1 VLTPGLQ
8 PEPLLSEL
16 SRPGAPGHQLP
27 ALDVPDVDVMQGQV
41 VRSELRLPEVGELD
55 VIRHFTHL
63 AQRNFSIDSVF
74 YPLGSCTMKYNPRIN
89 EDVARMP
96 GIAHVHP
103 LQPDRTVQG
112 ALRIMFEM
120 QQLLADITGFAAA
133 TLQPAAGAQGELA
146 GMLMMRAYHL
156 DRGQPQRR
164 KVLVPDSAHG
174 TNPATAAMCG
184 FHTVSIPS
192 NANGD
197 IDLDKLEAE
206 LDETVVGLMLTNPN
220 TLGLF
225 EKQLREVTDAVHR
238 VGGLV
243 YGDGANLNAILG
255 VVKPAAMGFDCL
267 HINVHK
273 TFSTPHGSG
282 GPGAGPVVVTA
293 ALEPFLP
300 APVVVQDADG
310 MFRLDFARP
319 RSIGRLKGFQGHFG
333 ILARGYTYIRM
344 HGGDGLRRLSETAVL
359 NANYLRALLKD
370 VYDVAYDRSCMH
382 EFVLSGR
389 RQKAATGVRTLDIA
403 KRLLDFGIHPPTIYF
418 PLIVD
423 EAIMIEPTEGESRT
437 TLDHF
442 SDVMHQIA
450 RECED
455 TPDVVR
461 SSPRLQAVGRLDEVT
476 AARKP
481 ILRWDAVPS
490 TLPRKLH
497 P

>member
-1 VLTPGLQ
+1 MTTLTPPASALSPGLQ

-27 ALDVPDVDVMQGQV
+27 SLDVPEADDLGGQLL
-41 VRSELRLPEVGELD
+41 RPELRLPELGELD

-74 YPLGSCTMKYNPRIN
+74 YPLGSCTMKYNPRVN
-89 EDVARMP
+89 EDVARLA

-103 LQPDRTVQG
+103 LQPDETAQG
-112 ALRIMFEM
+112 ALRIMFEL
-120 QQLLADITGFAAA
+120 QHLLAAITGFSAA

-156 DRGQPQRR
+156 DRGDARRR

-174 TNPATAAMCG
+174 TNPATAAMAG
-184 FHTVSIPS
+184 FHTVSVPS
-192 NANGD
+192 DPSGN
-197 IDLDKLEAE
+197 IDLDRLRAE

-225 EKQLREVTDAVHR
+225 ERQLREVTAAVHS

-255 VVKPAAMGFDCL
+255 VVKPAAMGFDCV

-282 GPGAGPVVVTA
+282 GPGAGPVVVNDL
-293 ALEPFLP
+293 LEPFLP

-310 MFRLDFARP
+310 TFRLDFDRP

-344 HGGDGLRRLSETAVL
+344 HGADGLRTLSETAVL
-359 NANYLRALLKD
+359 NANYLRALLED
-370 VYDVAYDRSCMH
+370 VFELAYDRSCMH
-382 EFVLSGR
+382 EFVLTAR
-389 RQKAATGVRTLDIA
+389 RQKASHGVRTLDIA

-418 PLIVD
+418 PLIVE
-423 EAIMIEPTEGESRT
+423 EAIMVEPTETESRA

-442 SDVMHQIA
+442 AAVLRQIA
-450 RECED
+450 RECEHS
-455 TPDVVR
+455 PDVVR
-461 SSPRLQAVGRLDEVT
+461 DAPRHQVVGRLDEVT
-476 AARKP
+476 AARRP
-481 ILRWDAVPS
+481 ILRWG
-490 TLPRKLH
+490 
-497 P
+497 

>member
-1 VLTPGLQ
+1 MTTTADDIATGLQ

-16 SRPGAPGHQLP
+16 SRAGAPGHQLP
-27 ALDVPDVDVMQGQV
+27 RLDVPEVDDLGGQLLRV
-41 VRSELRLPEVGELD
+41 ELPLPEIGELD

-89 EDVARMP
+89 EDVAHLP

-103 LQPDRTVQG
+103 LQPDETAQG
-112 ALRIMFEM
+112 ALRIMFEL
-120 QQLLADITGFAAA
+120 QELLAEITGFSAT
-133 TLQPAAGAQGELA
+133 TLQPAAGAQGELT

-156 DRGQPQRR
+156 DRGDTARH

-184 FHTVSIPS
+184 FESVPIASD
-192 NANGD
+192 ANGNV
-197 IDLDKLEAE
+197 DLDHLRSE
-206 LDETVVGLMLTNPN
+206 LDETVVGLMLTNPS

-225 EKQLREVTDAVHR
+225 EQRLPEVTSAVHAA
-238 VGGLV
+238 GGLV

-255 VVKPAAMGFDCL
+255 VVKPAEVGFDCL
-267 HINVHK
+267 HINLHK

-282 GPGAGPVVVTA
+282 GPGAGPVAVNA
-293 ALEPFLP
+293 KLEPFLP
-300 APVVVQDADG
+300 VPVVDRRADG
-310 MFRLDFARP
+310 QYALDYERP
-319 RSIGRLKGFQGHFG
+319 RSIGRLKGFHGHFG
-333 ILARGYTYIRM
+333 ILARALTYIRM
-344 HGGDGLRRLSETAVL
+344 HGADGLRTLSETAVL
-359 NANYLRALLKD
+359 NANYLRVLLAD
-370 VYDVAYDRSCMH
+370 AFDLAYERTCMH

-389 RQKAATGVRTLDIA
+389 RQKLEYGVKTLDVA

-423 EAIMIEPTEGESRT
+423 EAIMVEPTEGESRA

-442 SDVMHQIA
+442 AAVMRQIA

-455 TPDVVR
+455 SPEVVR
-461 SSPRLQAVGRLDEVT
+461 TAPHHQVVGRLDEVT

-481 ILRWDAVPS
+481 ILRWPGRD
-490 TLPRKLH
+490 
-497 P
+497 

>member
-1 VLTPGLQ
+1 MTTVTPDTSVLSPGVQ

-16 SRPGAPGHQLP
+16 SRSGAPGHQLP
-27 ALDVPDVDVMQGQV
+27 TLDVPEVDDLGGQLL
-41 VRSELRLPEVGELD
+41 RPALRLPEIGELD
-55 VIRHFTHL
+55 VVRHFTHL

-74 YPLGSCTMKYNPRIN
+74 YPLGSCTMKYNPRVN
-89 EDVARMP
+89 EDVARLP

-103 LQPDRTVQG
+103 LQPDSTVQG
-112 ALRIMFEM
+112 ALRIMFEL
-120 QQLLADITGFAAA
+120 QRLLAAITGFSAA

-156 DRGQPQRR
+156 ERGEHQRR

-174 TNPATAAMCG
+174 TNPATAAMAG
-184 FHTVSIPS
+184 FVSVSIPS
-192 NANGD
+192 DADGNV
-197 IDLDKLEAE
+197 DLAKLEAE

-225 EKQLREVTDAVHR
+225 ETRLREVTAAVHR

-255 VVKPAAMGFDCL
+255 VVKPAEMGFDCL

-282 GPGAGPVVVTA
+282 GPGAGPVVVNDL
-293 ALEPFLP
+293 LEPFLP
-300 APVVVQDADG
+300 APLVVQEADG
-310 MFRLDFARP
+310 SYRLDFDRP

-333 ILARGYTYIRM
+333 ILARGYTYLRM
-344 HGGDGLRRLSETAVL
+344 HGAEGLRSLSETAVL
-359 NANYLRALLKD
+359 NANYLRVLLQEVFD
-370 VYDVAYDRSCMH
+370 LAYDRSCMH
-382 EFVLSGR
+382 EFVLSAR
-389 RQKAATGVRTLDIA
+389 RQKATYGVRTLDIA

-423 EAIMIEPTEGESRT
+423 EAIMVEPTETESRA

-442 SDVMHQIA
+442 AAVMRQIA
-450 RECED
+450 RECQD
-455 TPDVVR
+455 SPDVVR
-461 SSPRLQAVGRLDEVT
+461 EAPRHQVVGRLDEVS

-481 ILRWDAVPS
+481 VLRWP
-490 TLPRKLH
+490 
-497 P
+497 

>member
-1 VLTPGLQ
+1 V
-8 PEPLLSEL
+8 PLPDDL
-16 SRPGAPGHQLP
+16 GGQLLR
-27 ALDVPDVDVMQGQV
+27 A
-41 VRSELRLPEVGELD
+41 ELRLPEVGELD
-55 VIRHFTHL
+55 TIRHFTHL

-74 YPLGSCTMKYNPRIN
+74 YPLGSCTMKYNPRVN
-89 EDVARMP
+89 EDVARLP

-103 LQPDRTVQG
+103 LQPDETVQG
-112 ALRIMFEM
+112 ALRIMFEL
-120 QQLLADITGFAAA
+120 QQLLTSITGFAAA

-156 DRGQPQRR
+156 SRGDAKRR

-184 FHTVSIPS
+184 FLSVSIPS
-192 NANGD
+192 DANGD
-197 IDLDKLEAE
+197 IDLSKLEAE
-206 LDETVVGLMLTNPN
+206 LDESVVGLMLTNPN

-225 EKQLREVTDAVHR
+225 EKDLRRVTEAVHR

-255 VVKPAAMGFDCL
+255 VVKPAEMGFDCV

-282 GPGAGPVVVTA
+282 GPGAGPVVVNA
-293 ALEPFLP
+293 RLEPFLP
-300 APVVVQDADG
+300 APVVVQDPDG
-310 MFRLDFARP
+310 RFRLDYDRP
-319 RSIGRLKGFQGHFG
+319 KSIGRLKGFQGHFG
-333 ILARGYTYIRM
+333 ILARGLTYVRM
-344 HGGDGLRRLSETAVL
+344 HGAEGLRTLSETAVL
-359 NANYLRALLKD
+359 NANYLRVLLAD
-370 VYDVAYDRSCMH
+370 VYDVAYDRTCMH

-389 RQKAATGVRTLDIA
+389 RQKASHGVRTLDIA

-423 EAIMIEPTEGESRT
+423 EAIMIEPTEVESKG

-442 SDVMHQIA
+442 AAVMHQIA
-450 RECED
+450 RECEE
-455 TPDVVR
+455 TPEVVR
-461 SSPRLQAVGRLDEVT
+461 QAPQHQVVGRLDEVT

-481 ILRWDAVPS
+481 ILRW
-490 TLPRKLH
+490 T
-497 P
+497 

>member
-1 VLTPGLQ
+1 MTLTSPQSDLAAGVQ

-16 SRPGAPGHQLP
+16 SRPGTPGHQLP
-27 ALDVPDVDVMQGQV
+27 ALDVPEVDDLGGQV
-41 VRSELRLPEVGELD
+41 LRAELHLPEVGELD
-55 VIRHFTHL
+55 TIRHFTHL

-89 EDVARMP
+89 EDVARLP

-103 LQPDRTVQG
+103 LQPDETVQG
-112 ALRIMFEM
+112 SLRIMYEL
-120 QQLLADITGFAAA
+120 QQLLTAITGFSAA

-156 DRGQPQRR
+156 ERGDTKRR

-184 FHTVSIPS
+184 FLSVSIPS
-192 NANGD
+192 DANGD
-197 IDLDKLEAE
+197 IDLAKLEAE
-206 LDETVVGLMLTNPN
+206 LDDTVVGLMLTNPN

-225 EKQLREVTDAVHR
+225 EKKLRAVTEAVHR

-255 VVKPAAMGFDCL
+255 IVKPATMGFDCL

-282 GPGAGPVVVTA
+282 GPGAGPVVVNER
-293 ALEPFLP
+293 LEPFLP
-300 APVVVQDADG
+300 APLVVQNPDG
-310 MFRLDFARP
+310 TFRLDFDRP
-319 RSIGRLKGFQGHFG
+319 KSVGRLKGFQGHFG
-333 ILARGYTYIRM
+333 ILARGLTYIRM
-344 HGGDGLRRLSETAVL
+344 HGAEGLRTLSETAVL
-359 NANYLRALLKD
+359 NANYLRALLLD
-370 VYDVAYDRSCMH
+370 AYDVAYDRSCMH
-382 EFVLSGR
+382 EFVLSGQ
-389 RQKAATGVRTLDIA
+389 RQKASHGVRTLDIA

-423 EAIMIEPTEGESRT
+423 EAIMIEPTEGESKA

-442 SDVMHQIA
+442 AAVMHQIA
-450 RECED
+450 RECSES
-455 TPDVVR
+455 PEVVR
-461 SSPRLQAVGRLDEVT
+461 AAPQYQVVGRLDEVT

-481 ILRWDAVPS
+481 VLRWS
-490 TLPRKLH
+490 
-497 P
+497 

>member
-1 VLTPGLQ
+1 MTTFTTAPESVVLSPGLQ

-27 ALDVPDVDVMQGQV
+27 ALDVPEVDDLGSQV
-41 VRSELRLPEVGELD
+41 LRADLRLPELGELD
-55 VIRHFTHL
+55 VVRHFTHL

-74 YPLGSCTMKYNPRIN
+74 YPLGSCTMKYNPRVN
-89 EDVARMP
+89 EDVARLP

-103 LQPDRTVQG
+103 LQPDETVQG
-112 ALRIMFEM
+112 ALRIMYEM
-120 QQLLADITGFAAA
+120 QQLLASITGFAAA

-156 DRGQPQRR
+156 DRGDTRRR

-192 NANGD
+192 DSSGN
-197 IDLDKLEAE
+197 IDLARLEKQ
-206 LDETVVGLMLTNPN
+206 LDDTVVGLMLTNPN

-225 EKQLREVTDAVHR
+225 EQQLREVTQAVHQA
-238 VGGLV
+238 GGLV

-255 VVKPAAMGFDCL
+255 IVKPAEMGFDCV

-282 GPGAGPVVVTA
+282 GPGAGPVVVNER
-293 ALEPFLP
+293 LEPFLP
-300 APVVVQDADG
+300 APVVVQRPDG
-310 MFRLDFARP
+310 TFALEYDRP
-319 RSIGRLKGFQGHFG
+319 KSIGRLKGFQGHFG

-344 HGGDGLRRLSETAVL
+344 HGPEGLRRLSETAVL
-359 NANYLRALLKD
+359 NANYLRSLLSED
-370 VYDVAYDRSCMH
+370 FDLVYNRACMH
-382 EFVLSGR
+382 ELVLSGR
-389 RQKAATGVRTLDIA
+389 RQKTKHGVRTLDIA

-423 EAIMIEPTEGESRT
+423 EAIMIEPTESESRT

-442 SDVMHQIA
+442 VAVMRQIA
-450 RECED
+450 RECE
-455 TPDVVR
+455 TKPDVVR
-461 SSPRLQAVGRLDEVT
+461 EAPRHQSVGRLDEVA

-481 ILRWDAVPS
+481 VLRWS
-490 TLPRKLH
+490 
-497 P
+497 

>member
-1 VLTPGLQ
+1 MTSVTPDTSVLSPGVQ

-16 SRPGAPGHQLP
+16 SRSGAPGHQLP
-27 ALDVPDVDVMQGQV
+27 ALDVPEVDDLGGQLL
-41 VRSELRLPEVGELD
+41 RPALRLPEIGELD
-55 VIRHFTHL
+55 VVRHFTHL

-74 YPLGSCTMKYNPRIN
+74 YPLGSCTMKYNPRVN
-89 EDVARMP
+89 EDVARLP

-103 LQPDRTVQG
+103 LQPDSTVQG
-112 ALRIMFEM
+112 ALRIMFEL
-120 QQLLADITGFAAA
+120 QRLLAAITGFSAA

-156 DRGQPQRR
+156 ERGEHQRR

-174 TNPATAAMCG
+174 TNPATAAMAG
-184 FHTVSIPS
+184 FVSVSIPS
-192 NANGD
+192 DADGNV
-197 IDLDKLEAE
+197 DLAKLEAE
-206 LDETVVGLMLTNPN
+206 LDDTVVGLMLTNPN

-225 EKQLREVTDAVHR
+225 ETRLREVTAAVHR

-255 VVKPAAMGFDCL
+255 VVKPAEMGFDCL

-282 GPGAGPVVVTA
+282 GPGAGPVVVNDL
-293 ALEPFLP
+293 LEPFLP
-300 APVVVQDADG
+300 SPLVVQEADG
-310 MFRLDFARP
+310 SYRLDFDRP

-333 ILARGYTYIRM
+333 ILTRGYTYLRM
-344 HGGDGLRRLSETAVL
+344 HGAEGLRSLSETAVL
-359 NANYLRALLKD
+359 NANYLRVLLQEVFD
-370 VYDVAYDRSCMH
+370 LAYDRSCMH
-382 EFVLSGR
+382 EFVLSAR
-389 RQKAATGVRTLDIA
+389 RQKATYGVRTLDIA

-423 EAIMIEPTEGESRT
+423 EAIMVEPTETESRA

-442 SDVMHQIA
+442 AAVMRQIA
-450 RECED
+450 RECQD
-455 TPDVVR
+455 SPDVVR
-461 SSPRLQAVGRLDEVT
+461 EAPRHQVVGRLDEVS

-481 ILRWDAVPS
+481 VLRWP
-490 TLPRKLH
+490 
-497 P
+497 

>member
-1 VLTPGLQ
+1 METAIVPGLRA
-8 PEPLLSEL
+8 EPLLSEL
-16 SRPGAPGHQLP
+16 SRPGTPTHQLP
-27 ALDVPDVDVMQGQV
+27 ALDVPEVDDLGGQV
-41 VRSELRLPEVGELD
+41 LRAEMRLPEVGELD
-55 VIRHFTHL
+55 VVRHFTHL

-74 YPLGSCTMKYNPRIN
+74 YPLGSCTMKYNPRVN
-89 EDVARMP
+89 EDVARLP

-103 LQPDRTVQG
+103 LQPDETVQG
-112 ALRIMFEM
+112 ALRVMFEL
-120 QQLLADITGFAAA
+120 QQLLAAITGFSVA

-156 DRGQPQRR
+156 DRGDTRR
-164 KVLVPDSAHG
+164 KKVLVPDSAHG

-184 FHTVSIPS
+184 FVTVSIPS
-192 NANGD
+192 DGKGD
-197 IDLDKLEAE
+197 IDLRKLEAE

-225 EKQLREVTDAVHR
+225 EKELLQVTEAVHR

-255 VVKPAAMGFDCL
+255 VVKPADMGFDCV

-282 GPGAGPVVVTA
+282 GPGAGPVVVNER
-293 ALEPFLP
+293 LEPYLP
-300 APVVVQDADG
+300 VPVVVRDAQG
-310 MFRLDFARP
+310 FYKLDFDRP
-319 RSIGRLKGFQGHFG
+319 KSIGRLKGFQGHFG
-333 ILARGYTYIRM
+333 ILARGLTYIRM
-344 HGGDGLRRLSETAVL
+344 HGADGLRSLSETAVL
-359 NANYLRALLKD
+359 NANYLRTLLAE
-370 VYDVAYDRSCMH
+370 VYDLAYERGCMH

-389 RQKAATGVRTLDIA
+389 RQKAASGVRTLDIA

-423 EAIMIEPTEGESRT
+423 EAIMVEPTESESKA

-442 SDVMHQIA
+442 AAVMRQIA
-450 RECED
+450 RECEES
-455 TPDVVR
+455 PDLVR
-461 SSPRLQAVGRLDEVT
+461 AAPRRQVVGRLDEVT

-481 ILRWDAVPS
+481 ILRWDAAQPERPAV
-490 TLPRKLH
+490 
-497 P
+497 